1 MSAISHSYRI
11 ARHLLIRGASRKT
24 MDKNGKTPLEL
35 ALERESYELVNILV
49 YFIQKKPSILQKCN
63 PCKSPL
69 NNYPYYITSGSIFA
83 ISFTLFIILS
93 CKNPGFVKHT
103 ESSLGL
109 YETYRPEYI
118 CPYCKVKKLK
128 TTQHCHHCNKCVK
141 VSNK

>member
-69 NNYPYYITSGSIFA
+69 NT
-83 ISFTLFIILS
+83 
-93 CKNPGFVKHT
+93 
-103 ESSLGL
+103 
-109 YETYRPEYI
+109 
-118 CPYCKVKKLK
+118 
-128 TTQHCHHCNKCVK
+128 
-141 VSNK
+141 VSNS